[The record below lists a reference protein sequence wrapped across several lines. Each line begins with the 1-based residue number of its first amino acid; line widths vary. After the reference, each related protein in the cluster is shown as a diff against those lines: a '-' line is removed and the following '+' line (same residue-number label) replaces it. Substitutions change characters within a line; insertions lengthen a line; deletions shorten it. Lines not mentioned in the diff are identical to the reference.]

1 MPDVEII
8 IEPWQIS
15 QQDED
20 FIYLIFDY
28 GIKTQGEVRIHK
40 SQFLTQDNG
49 NYKLQLKHSDF
60 FLLVDSE
67 HQSKSRFIKASVL
80 VEQLTTDNLRPPTN
94 LLSEKRVHFCFG
106 FPQFFSS
113 KKYSYRRPGGAIFF
127 SYGK

>member
-1 MPDVEII
+1 MLSENKIIEGYEKIMRDVFALPDVEIV

-20 FIYLIFDY
+20 FIYLTFDY
-28 GIKTQGEVRIHK
+28 GIKNQGEVRIHK

-67 HQSKSRFIKASVL
+67 HQSSGK
-80 VEQLTTDNLRPPTN
+80 
-94 LLSEKRVHFCFG
+94 
-106 FPQFFSS
+106 
-113 KKYSYRRPGGAIFF
+113 IFF
-127 SYGK
+127 SYEK